1 MPQGLHWDQ
10 EAGVTENG
18 VVNERIVEA
27 THKAGG
33 AKRFIFTTVSH
44 DVAKVRR

>member
-1 MPQGLHWDQ
+1 M
-10 EAGVTENG
+10 
-18 VVNERIVEA
+18 VNERIVEA

-44 DVAKVRR
+44 DVAKVRRRDGGEVAAR